1 MAKLLLLFTV
11 VPIVELVVL
20 LEVGRR
26 IGTGATMLLI
36 LVTGVVGAVL
46 ARRQGVAA
54 LGHIRAELAAGQMPG
69 PTIVDGV
76 MILVAGALLIT
87 PGILTDIVGFLCLV
101 PATRRSIRA
110 RLSRAFIR
118 AAGRGTLTVDAQF
131 VDWREPRGQG
141 FAGRS
146 STTQANAPRS
156 GRSDGPAPQ
165 EAGSR
170 RT

>member
-11 VPIVELVVL
+11 VPILELVVL

-26 IGTGATMLLI
+26 IGTAATLLLI
-36 LVTGVVGAVL
+36 LVTGILGAVL

-54 LGHIRAELAAGQMPG
+54 LGQIRAELAAGQMPG

-110 RLSRAFIR
+110 LLSRAFVR
-118 AAGRGTLTVDAQF
+118 AAGRGMVTVDAQF
-131 VDWREPRGQG
+131 VDWREARDQR

-146 STTQANAPRS
+146 STTETNARRS
-156 GRSDGPAPQ
+156 ASSDGPAP
-165 EAGSR
+165 EEHGSR

>member
-1 MAKLLLLFTV
+1 MAKLLLLFTL
-11 VPIVELVVL
+11 VPIVELVLL

-26 IGTGATMLLI
+26 IGTAATLSLI
-36 LVTGVVGAVL
+36 LITGVLGAVI

-54 LGHIRAELAAGQMPG
+54 LRHIRAELAGGQIPG

-76 MILVAGALLIT
+76 LILVAGAFLIT

-110 RLSRAFIR
+110 LLSRAFIG
-118 AAGRGTLTVDAQF
+118 AAGRGVVTVDAQI
-131 VDWREPRGQG
+131 VDWREPRDQR

-146 STTQANAPRS
+146 STTETNDARS
-156 GRSDGPAPQ
+156 PRSDGPDP
-165 EAGSR
+165 EEHGSR

>member
-11 VPIVELVVL
+11 VPIIELVLL

-26 IGTGATMLLI
+26 IGTAATLLLI

-54 LGHIRAELAAGQMPG
+54 LGHIRAELADGQIPG
-69 PTIVDGV
+69 PTIIDGV

-87 PGILTDIVGFLCLV
+87 PGVLTDIVGFLCLV
-101 PATRRSIRA
+101 PATRRSIRTL
-110 RLSRAFIR
+110 LSRAFIR
-118 AAGRGTLTVDAQF
+118 AAGRGIVTVDAQF
-131 VDWREPRGQG
+131 VDWREPRDQR

-146 STTQANAPRS
+146 STTETNAPRS
-156 GRSDGPAPQ
+156 PRSDGPDP
-165 EAGSR
+165 EEHGSR
-170 RT
+170 RP

>member
-11 VPIVELVVL
+11 VPIVELLVL
-20 LEVGRR
+20 LETGRR
-26 IGTGATMLLI
+26 IGTAATLLLI
-36 LVTGVVGAVL
+36 LATGIVGAVL
-46 ARRQGVAA
+46 AKRQGVAA
-54 LGHIRAELAAGQMPG
+54 LGQIRAELAAGQMPG

-110 RLSRAFIR
+110 LLVRAFIR
-118 AAGRGTLTVDAQF
+118 ATGRGTVTVDAQF
-131 VDWREPRGQG
+131 VEWHEPHDPK

-146 STTQANAPRS
+146 STAETNDSPSA
-156 GRSDGPAPQ
+156 RSDGPAP
-165 EAGSR
+165 EER
-170 RT
+170 

>member
-11 VPIVELVVL
+11 VPIVELVLL

-26 IGTGATMLLI
+26 IGTAATLLLI

-54 LGHIRAELAAGQMPG
+54 LGHIRAELAGGQIPG

-76 MILVAGALLIT
+76 LILVAGALLIT
-87 PGILTDIVGFLCLV
+87 PGILTDIAGFLCLV

-110 RLSRAFIR
+110 LLSQAFIR
-118 AAGRGTLTVDAQF
+118 AAGRGMVTVEAQF
-131 VDWREPRGQG
+131 VDSREPRDQR

-146 STTQANAPRS
+146 STTETNAPRS
-156 GRSDGPAPQ
+156 RQSDGPGP
-165 EAGSR
+165 EEHGSR

>member
-11 VPIVELVVL
+11 VPIVELVLL

-26 IGTGATMLLI
+26 IGTAATLLLI
-36 LVTGVVGAVL
+36 LITGVLGAVL

-54 LGHIRAELAAGQMPG
+54 LRHIRAELAAGRNPG
-69 PTIVDGV
+69 TTMIDGV
-76 MILVAGALLIT
+76 MILVAGALLVT

-110 RLSRAFIR
+110 LLSRTFIR
-118 AAGRGTLTVDAQF
+118 AAGGGKVTVDAQC
-131 VDWREPRGQG
+131 VDWRER

-146 STTQANAPRS
+146 STTEMDDRRS
-156 GRSDGPAPQ
+156 RPADGPAP
-165 EAGSR
+165 EEDGSR
-170 RT
+170 RTID